1 MKEGFEVLTRDTL
14 QFWHDYLVRAEV
26 VIDGKTHEYP
36 IFKKRIKDNRIR
48 FLIYVTGN
56 KGQVT
61 ELVVYNRSNEP
72 VRVLE
77 SQLEK
82 GEDGLMMVLSWTL
95 EIKEGIVL

>member
-26 VIDGKTHEYP
+26 VIDGKTYEYP

-61 ELVVYNRSNEP
+61 ELVVYNRNNEP